1 MKFVTAQSVSVWS
14 HLSTIMLSNVYCRPG
29 APGPINVVVGGGMVV
44 SGGGSHLQ
52 RLSPLRSD
60 TEFSR

>member
-1 MKFVTAQSVSVWS
+1 M
-14 HLSTIMLSNVYCRPG
+14 YCRPSSG
-29 APGPINVVVGGGMVV
+29 ASGPINVVVGSNIGP
-44 SGGGSHLQ
+44 SSGGSHLQ

>member
-1 MKFVTAQSVSVWS
+1 MIT
-14 HLSTIMLSNVYCRPG
+14 LSSAYCRPG
-29 APGPINVVVGGGMVV
+29 AGASGPINVVV
-44 SGGGSHLQ
+44 SGGAGAASGGNHSQ